1 MWPCPCSAAQPAP
14 GLASSSPAFS
24 QQSWWPLSGCFQVT
38 NDHPLPPPTSLALG
52 LPPAWPLL
60 CNTRFRAGVTEPCVG
75 LNQDL
80 APKKGGSAGIGM
92 QEPHRVG
99 TCFASAAGVLSELRL
114 TPHGLGKQ
122 EWEG

>member
-1 MWPCPCSAAQPAP
+1 MTIPFPLPLLWHWAFPQPGPCSAI
-14 GLASSSPAFS
+14 
-24 QQSWWPLSGCFQVT
+24 
-38 NDHPLPPPTSLALG
+38 PT
-52 LPPAWPLL
+52 
-60 CNTRFRAGVTEPCVG
+60 FRAGVTEPYVG